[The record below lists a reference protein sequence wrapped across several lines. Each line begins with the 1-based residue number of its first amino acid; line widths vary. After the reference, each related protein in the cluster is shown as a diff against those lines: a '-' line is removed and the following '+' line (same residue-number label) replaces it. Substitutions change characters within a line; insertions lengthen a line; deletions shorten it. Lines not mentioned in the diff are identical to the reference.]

1 MILLHNFTKF
11 VAVFTGKQ
19 LDFNRVIFEYKC
31 QLFLFFLHIYEYLLP
46 IIKDRQK
53 RKQRNNVKRP
63 HREKLHF

>member
-31 QLFLFFLHIYEYLLP
+31 QLFLIFFAYLKLP
-46 IIKDRQK
+46 VTKYSGQTK
-53 RKQRNNVKRP
+53 EEA
-63 HREKLHF
+63 EKKC

>member
-31 QLFLFFLHIYEYLLP
+31 QLFLIFFAYLKLP
-46 IIKDRQK
+46 VTNNQRQTK
-53 RKQRNNVKRP
+53 EEAKK
-63 HREKLHF
+63 